1 MTVRSRTQFE
11 ELLEPVHEGAV
22 RFCLRLCTTRP
33 DAEDL
38 YHDAV
43 LAAWHGLPRLN
54 DARRFAP
61 WFYRIIAN
69 TFRNQLRR
77 RRWRQ
82 WWIRSEGASP
92 GDGVGY
98 PVDGAVHD
106 PRGAYAA
113 RRWIGRAMSVLS
125 AEDRAL
131 VVLFELE
138 GHTIPEIARIWQTRE
153 GTIKSRLSRARARMR
168 AAIVDHI
175 RSGAAAMDAKCEVAY
190 ALHPSRATSE

>member
-1 MTVRSRTQFE
+1 MTVRSKTEFE

-54 DARRFAP
+54 DARRFKP
-61 WFYRIIAN
+61 WFYRIITN

-82 WWIRSEGASP
+82 WWTRSEGASP
-92 GDGVGY
+92 GDGP

-106 PRGAYAA
+106 PRGTYAA

-125 AEDRAL
+125 ADERAL
-131 VVLFELE
+131 IVLFELE
-138 GHTIPEIARIWQTRE
+138 GHTIPEIARIWQKRE
-153 GTIKSRLSRARARMR
+153 GTIKSRLSRARTRMR
-168 AAIVDHI
+168 AAIIHHI
-175 RSGAAAMDAKCEVAY
+175 RSGAAATDANREVAY
-190 ALHPSRATSE
+190 ALHPSRTTPE